1 MIIIKLKEDKQLQ
14 ILIFKIIYKIKI
26 EDKLKIKIL
35 AQKIFKKTLNYLIK
49 VKMTILIQKK
59 LLLIIYKIKEDKLLQ
74 IIYEIKEDKLLLIL
88 NHNIRNIIKIEDKL
102 KQCRV
107 LQIILNKRVPNSL

>member
-35 AQKIFKKTLNYLIK
+35 A
-49 VKMTILIQKK
+49 
-59 LLLIIYKIKEDKLLQ
+59 
-74 IIYEIKEDKLLLIL
+74 
-88 NHNIRNIIKIEDKL
+88 
-102 KQCRV
+102 
-107 LQIILNKRVPNSL
+107 